1 MVTTAIQYTLIIP
14 LMFHAWPMYVH
25 GIYRY
30 SVTHYYNV
38 YIHIKYDYLRNGY
51 MVVQDT
57 MQRFPYK
64 PFRKHNHKSV
74 RKHTEIVGEL
84 LQWLN
89 KVTLEHNQPSVDGK
103 NLNKMVTHSYS

>member
-1 MVTTAIQYTLIIP
+1 MPGLCTYMVYTDTVSHTIIMLIAIC
-14 LMFHAWPMYVH
+14 
-25 GIYRY
+25 
-30 SVTHYYNV
+30 
-38 YIHIKYDYLRNGY
+38 IKYDYLCNGY

-74 RKHTEIVGEL
+74 RKHTEIVGES

-89 KVTLEHNQPSVDGK
+89 KVTLEHN
-103 NLNKMVTHSYS
+103 